1 MDAGL
6 QGAAKKVEAAYE
18 LPFLAHAPMEPMNF
32 TADVRKDSCLV
43 YGPTQFQQMA
53 AGVAAQVTGLKPE
66 QITVR
71 TTFLGGGFG
80 RRIDVDFI
88 VQAIEISKAVG
99 APVKLL
105 WTREDDTTH
114 DFYRPRATTS
124 SRAALDAQGKPVA
137 MKFHMTSP
145 SVTSRLFPAVVQN
158 GIDPFMAEAAAVPL
172 RHPPP
177 ARRRGDPRHGRA
189 RGLLALGLPRAQLVR
204 QRVVH
209 GRAGAGR
216 GQGPVRVP
224 PRACSTSSPA

>member
-1 MDAGL
+1 MPGVKHVVQITDGVAVVADTWWQAKVARDALVIQWNEGAGKTLDSAGIASALKAAAAKPGAVVKKQGDVEAGL
-6 QGAAKKVEAAYE
+6 QGAAKRVEAAYE

-43 YGPTQFQQMA
+43 YGPTQFQQLA

-88 VQAIEISKAVG
+88 AQAVEISKAVG

-114 DFYRPRATTS
+114 DFYRPTS
-124 SRAALDAQGKPVA
+124 YHQ
-137 MKFHMTSP
+137 FC
-145 SVTSRLFPAVVQN
+145 
-158 GIDPFMAEAAAVPL
+158 
-172 RHPPP
+172 
-177 ARRRGDPRHGRA
+177 GRA
-189 RGLLALGLPRAQLVR
+189 RRPGPAGGGEVPHDLALGHLAPLP
-204 QRVVH
+204 
-209 GRAGAGR
+209 GGGAR
-216 GQGPVRVP
+216 T
-224 PRACSTSSPA
+224 ASTPS